1 MEFKK
6 INVSKLKLNEDTQVS
21 KTYTRAIEKNS
32 PLEQLVQTDSNVDLS
47 DFIKEQSKMLDDYS
61 SAILEIFKIS

>member
-6 INVSKLKLNEDTQVS
+6 INVSKLKLNEDAQVS